1 MILKARQ
8 LHHCF
13 AEAPACGGGAQVLS
27 LLSGVL
33 GLLFPPQ
40 PRHAMSYLSV
50 LNVDLRRLVQLDCH
64 GLDFYARW
72 RLRSARPPPPRAA
85 LDSRTHSPLKI
96 SHGTARTV
104 HAHAQSGEGLKLIAS

>member
-1 MILKARQ
+1 LLKPR
-8 LHHCF
+8 
-13 AEAPACGGGAQVLS
+13 PAAAAGLQVLS

-72 RLRSARPPPPRAA
+72 RLRSARPPRAA
-85 LDSRTHSPLKI
+85 LGSPTHSPLKR
-96 SHGTARTV
+96 SHGTHVHVCMAR
-104 HAHAQSGEGLKLIAS
+104 AHDTRTRTAR

>member
-1 MILKARQ
+1 MAT
-8 LHHCF
+8 
-13 AEAPACGGGAQVLS
+13 AQVLS

-72 RLRSARPPPPRAA
+72 RLRSACLHLGTRPAA
-85 LDSRTHSPLKI
+85 PAR
-96 SHGTARTV
+96 TAR
-104 HAHAQSGEGLKLIAS
+104 

>member
-1 MILKARQ
+1 M
-8 LHHCF
+8 
-13 AEAPACGGGAQVLS
+13 LS

-72 RLRSARPPPPRAA
+72 RLRSARPRLRARPSAPPR
-85 LDSRTHSPLKI
+85 
-96 SHGTARTV
+96 TAR
-104 HAHAQSGEGLKLIAS
+104 

>member
-1 MILKARQ
+1 M
-8 LHHCF
+8 
-13 AEAPACGGGAQVLS
+13 QVLS

-72 RLRSARPPPPRAA
+72 RLRSARPPTPRAA
-85 LDSRTHSPLKI
+85 LGPPTHRV
-96 SHGTARTV
+96 G
-104 HAHAQSGEGLKLIAS
+104 

>member
-1 MILKARQ
+1 M
-8 LHHCF
+8 
-13 AEAPACGGGAQVLS
+13 LS

-72 RLRSARPPPPRAA
+72 RLRSVCLRLRARPSAPPR
-85 LDSRTHSPLKI
+85 
-96 SHGTARTV
+96 TAR
-104 HAHAQSGEGLKLIAS
+104 

>member
-1 MILKARQ
+1 M
-8 LHHCF
+8 
-13 AEAPACGGGAQVLS
+13 LS

-72 RLRSARPPPPRAA
+72 RLRSACLRLRAWPSA
-85 LDSRTHSPLKI
+85 PTR
-96 SHGTARTV
+96 TAR
-104 HAHAQSGEGLKLIAS
+104 